1 MLLNIELV
9 KTKKGVMNGLA
20 YQMRN
25 GRGEI
30 LTGFP
35 SMVKLWAT
43 TSNNER
49 AKAYSV
55 LISFRE
61 NRKELE
67 EKLADRGYTLEEL
80 IEDVEKL
87 LFVGYS
93 KEELAYSMIAHSDTK
108 HFHIHTYV
116 SNNFAGTGKSLK
128 FWFHERDLAA
138 IREYIDLKYGLDMQ
152 TSTKAGRTRKA
163 GSYYWKGEAKEKE
176 EEKDKIHEI
185 IMEDVLQ
192 GKIKDNQEVREKMEL
207 YTALSEGTIKEV
219 KITKLKDGTI
229 REIDKSVKAYGDK
242 VLVKLYKNS
251 ISIIK
256 KDGFKF
262 SLKGG
267 IYRENWTAK
276 KNTVEMEQ
284 ELLDNLIRY
293 LERRLKETEQRYKK
307 DRQKKQ
313 TGYQEEIMGEKLLRY
328 LQKVKA
334 QRQQQQN
341 QNQPQKQQPQKQPA
355 NQKQQPTYQKQTQ
368 PQKQNQTT
376 SQPQQK
382 QQPQKQPPATNNQ
395 TNNQQNLQEQDYI
408 QDYTP
413 RPRFKM

>member
-80 IEDVEKL
+80 IEDIEKL
-87 LFVGYS
+87 VFAGYS
-93 KEELAYSMIAHSDTK
+93 REELAYTMIAHSDTS

-116 SNNFAGTGKSLK
+116 SNNFAGTGKTLK
-128 FWFHERDLAA
+128 LWYHENDLSA
-138 IREYIDLKYGLDMQ
+138 IRQYISLKYGLD
-152 TSTKAGRTRKA
+152 TNLSPKAGRTRKV
-163 GSYYWKGEAKEKE
+163 GSLKWKGEDAKKRE
-176 EEKDKIHEI
+176 EAKDEIHEI

-192 GKIKDNQEVREKMEL
+192 GKIKDNQQVREK
-207 YTALSEGTIKEV
+207 
-219 KITKLKDGTI
+219 
-229 REIDKSVKAYGDK
+229 
-242 VLVKLYKNS
+242 VKLITELAGGTVKEYGNA
-251 ISIIK
+251 ISIVM
-256 KDGFKF
+256 DGQYKF
-262 SLKGG
+262 SLRNG
-267 IYRENWTAK
+267 IYRKNWTAQ
-276 KNTVEMEQ
+276 KNIVEIEQ
-284 ELLDNLIRY
+284 QLLDNLIRY
-293 LERRLKETEQRYKK
+293 LERRLKETNQKYKK

-341 QNQPQKQQPQKQPA
+341 QNQP
-355 NQKQQPTYQKQTQ
+355 TRD
-368 PQKQNQTT
+368 NQTAREDY
-376 SQPQQK
+376 QQE
-382 QQPQKQPPATNNQ
+382 QYY
-395 TNNQQNLQEQDYI
+395 LQEGY
-408 QDYTP
+408 YTP
-413 RPRFKM
+413 RMKM